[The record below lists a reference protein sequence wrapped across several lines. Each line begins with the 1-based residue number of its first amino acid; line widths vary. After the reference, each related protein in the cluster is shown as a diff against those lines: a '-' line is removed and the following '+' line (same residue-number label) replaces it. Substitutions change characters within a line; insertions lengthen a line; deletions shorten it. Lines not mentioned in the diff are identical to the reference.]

1 MPDPVVGCRSR
12 NDSKGRLVVCR
23 NRRSEMEK
31 AVRPCTWKVLLI
43 CLLPVI
49 GTLGGC
55 VRSSVRPFLP
65 RGSILLLPPRD
76 VIQDGKFHERGVN
89 SGATLLQ
96 GLRSDL
102 DSQNWTTI
110 LTDNRNFS
118 HLAIATER
126 DALAEAKRLSARYVL
141 QVVLGEF
148 RDAAPM
154 TFRKDFVTLQSARL
168 WDAESGQLIWAL
180 SAPAIY
186 EKTNFGGI
194 DSLLDNISEFIV
206 DSISQ

>member
-1 MPDPVVGCRSR
+1 
-12 NDSKGRLVVCR
+12 
-23 NRRSEMEK
+23 MEK
-31 AVRPCTWKVLLI
+31 PVRRCTWKVLFI
-43 CLLPVI
+43 CFLSVV

-76 VIQDGKFHERGVN
+76 VIQDGKFHEKGVN
-89 SGATLLQ
+89 SGATLMQ
-96 GLRSDL
+96 DLRSGL
-102 DSQNWTTI
+102 DSRSWTTI

-118 HLAIATER
+118 HVAIATER
-126 DALAEAKRLSARYVL
+126 DALAEAKRLSSRYVL

-154 TFRKDFVTLQSARL
+154 TFRKDFVTLQSAHL
-168 WDAESGQLIWAL
+168 WDAESGQLVWAV

-186 EKTNFGGI
+186 EKTNFGSVDG
-194 DSLLDNISEFIV
+194 LLGNISEFIV
-206 DSISQ
+206 TSISQ